1 MAVTGLTAGPIPLVS
16 IIIVSYNSRE
26 YIERCLD
33 SVQKIL
39 YPRFEVIVVDNAST
53 DGSAE
58 VIRRKYSFVKLI
70 CLPKN
75 IGFAAANNLGFIM
88 SKGDF
93 IFLLNPDTEVD
104 PTCLRWLVDAML
116 RDQEIGVCG
125 AKILL
130 LDRRN
135 IIQHAGG
142 KYHPIGISIDRG
154 VLEVDK
160 GQYDKVEE
168 VTFVCG
174 AAMLIRRDLV
184 FRIGLFDPTFF
195 LYHEDVDFC
204 IRSLLYG
211 YKVIYV
217 PNAIVYHKSGHL
229 TDLASRK
236 NKPIVVFHKH
246 KNTFAVLLKN
256 FRVLMI
262 VIYFPLSLCYRIFWL
277 CKYLKNRDLA
287 SALSL
292 TKSVLWITQ
301 NLNSIISSRKK
312 LSNKKEYFVLRK
324 HVASSREVLY
334 TYKKYKKYQKLL

>member
-1 MAVTGLTAGPIPLVS
+1 MAVTGLTAGPIPFVS

-58 VIRRKYSFVKLI
+58 VIRRKYSFVKLV

-75 IGFAAANNLGFIM
+75 IGFAAANNLGFRM

-104 PTCLRWLVDAML
+104 PMCLRWLVDAML

-130 LDRRN
+130 LDKRN

-174 AAMLIRRDLV
+174 AAVLIRKKLIREV
-184 FRIGLFDPTFF
+184 GLFDPSFF

-204 IRSLLYG
+204 IRTWLHG
-211 YKVIYV
+211 FKVVFV
-217 PNAIVYHKSGHL
+217 PKAVVYHKQGTSVVE
-229 TDLASRK
+229 AFAKRPRQ
-236 NKPIVVFHKH
+236 PIVVFHKH
-246 KNTFAVLLKN
+246 KNTLSILLKN
-256 FRVLMI
+256 FPAFTILLWLP
-262 VIYFPLSLCYRIFWL
+262 FSLCYRMFWL
-277 CKYLKNRDLA
+277 TRYLVNGDSVSVLA
-287 SALSL
+287 L
-292 TKSVLWITQ
+292 TKSVLWIINNARYILSARRNVMRIKSHCHLEKQ
-301 NLNSIISSRKK
+301 LSS
-312 LSNKKEYFVLRK
+312 LKEAWF
-324 HVASSREVLY
+324 A
-334 TYKKYKKYQKLL
+334 YKKVRNFA

>member
-174 AAMLIRRDLV
+174 AAMLIRRELALK
-184 FRIGLFDPTFF
+184 IGLFDPAFF

-204 IRSLLYG
+204 IRTWLSG
-211 YKVIYV
+211 SKVIYV
-217 PNAIVYHKSGHL
+217 PQAVVYHKSGYITEL
-229 TDLASRK
+229 TARK
-236 NKPIVVFHKH
+236 SIPSIVYHKN
-246 KNTFAVLLKN
+246 KNTFLILLMNFPITIVL
-256 FRVLMI
+256 R
-262 VIYFPLSLCYRIFWL
+262 YFIPSITYRTFWL
-277 CKYLKNRDLA
+277 INYLITHDYKNA
-287 SALSL
+287 QALIRAIIYVFRNAKLIQNNRVRTTTYHKLKVLQPSL
-292 TKSVLWITQ
+292 
-301 NLNSIISSRKK
+301 
-312 LSNKKEYFVLRK
+312 KEIL
-324 HVASSREVLY
+324 L
-334 TYKKYKKYQKLL
+334 TYKKIRLMQENDAP